1 MNRRIVAV
9 AVAVAVVAVAAG
21 LWWFLVRSTGGDS
34 AQSTPTARVALAP
47 VQVGAIAQTLE
58 AFGVVEPAPGSEQVS
73 SAPYDCLVGAIYVA
87 AGAEVAAGDVLL
99 QIAPSPDSQLLFDA
113 ARSALVVAGKA
124 LSATQ
129 ERFDLKLATSQDLVV
144 ARQGEADAKA
154 RVASLAA
161 RGLGGD
167 GKIRARTAGV
177 VSKLDVTRGAAV
189 ALGAP
194 LASVATTHGLEA
206 RIALEGSSRSILAR
220 DQLVTLTSTDNPDPL
235 PVESRVR
242 TVGAALNVAAGSLDV
257 RVPVPASAPLLLGEH
272 VRALIEVKK
281 HAAALIV
288 PRSSVLPDQGAQVLF
303 TVSAGKAARHEVTLG
318 IASGDQLEVQG
329 AGLKAGDAIVVT
341 GNYELSDGMAVQAE
355 TVADKSADDAAA
367 AASATPGAG
376 KAP

>member
-1 MNRRIVAV
+1 MNRRVVAV
-9 AVAVAVVAVAAG
+9 AVGVVAVAAG
-21 LWWFLVRSTGGDS
+21 LWWFLVRSTGADS
-34 AQSTPTARVALAP
+34 AQSTPTARVSLAP
-47 VQVGAIAQTLE
+47 VQVGSIAQTLE
-58 AFGVVEPAPGSEQVS
+58 AFGVVEPAPGGETVS
-73 SAPYDCLVGAIYVA
+73 SAPYDCLVGAIFVA
-87 AGAEVAAGDVLL
+87 AGAEVAAGEALL
-99 QIAPSPDSQLLFDA
+99 QIAPSADSQLLFDA
-113 ARSALVVAGKA
+113 ARSALVVADKA

-129 ERFDLKLATSQDLVV
+129 ERFDLKLATNQDLVV

-154 RVASLAA
+154 RVASLEA
-161 RGLGGD
+161 RGLGRD
-167 GKIRARTAGV
+167 GKVRARAAGV

-206 RIALEGSSRSILAR
+206 RIALEGGSRSVLAR
-220 DQLVTLTSTDNPDPL
+220 DQVVTLTSTDNPDPV

-257 RVPVPASAPLLLGEH
+257 RVPVPARAPLLLGEH

-355 TVADKSADDAAA
+355 PVADKPADDAAA

-376 KAP
+376 KPP